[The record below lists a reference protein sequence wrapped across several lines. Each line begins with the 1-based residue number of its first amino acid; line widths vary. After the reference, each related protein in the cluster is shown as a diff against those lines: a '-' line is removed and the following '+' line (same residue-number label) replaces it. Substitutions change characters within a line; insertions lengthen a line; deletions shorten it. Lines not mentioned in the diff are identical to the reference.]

1 MLYVAL
7 AVAAGLIGLDQLTK
21 ILIDSNMK
29 PNESIPII
37 SIGDTQVLRLT
48 NVRNPGAAFSILE
61 GKQVFLVIFTAIIVL
76 AMLYLMISK
85 KVKRPAY
92 IWSMSLIVSGGIGNL
107 IDRIIRGEVIDFIDV
122 KIINFAIFN
131 VADICAVLGSAGL
144 LIFVVADEIKEHKK
158 KKLKAAQSDEST
170 EEDTDDEI
178 SVTIVKPAD
187 KDTAEPAKKTQADE
201 HGG

>member
-92 IWSMSLIVSGGIGNL
+92 IWSMSLIVAGGIGNL

-158 KKLKAAQSDEST
+158 KKLKAAQSDESA